1 MWTGL
6 GQGNRLATSQA
17 ACAGGAETIGRGS
30 ASDWSTETVA
40 CSTLSAVALTNWF
53 AAFSAV
59 RVAARAFLAVLRMA
73 DFAPRLTD
81 FTCRRVERAALRT
94 LRFTLRTA
102 DLAFTRAETLRAL
115 ALRRT
120 AVVLRAT
127 FRRTTLFLRATLRRT
142 ERRAALFGFFLA
154 AMTVLQK
161 CSTPMRAS
169 LVATPRLHARLAT
182 GDCQRQKEGKLVE
195 RKGIEPSTFALR
207 TRRSPS

>member
-6 GQGNRLATSQA
+6 GQGNRLAANQA
-17 ACAGGAETIGRGS
+17 ACAGGADVIGRGS
-30 ASDWSTETVA
+30 ASNWSTAALA
-40 CSTLSAVALTNWF
+40 CSTLSAVAPANRF
-53 AAFSAV
+53 AAFSTV
-59 RVAARAFLAVLRMA
+59 RVAERAFLAVLRMA
-73 DFAPRLTD
+73 DFAPRLTAL
-81 FTCRRVERAALRT
+81 TCRRAERAALRT
-94 LRFTLRTA
+94 LRFALRTA
-102 DLAFTRAETLRAL
+102 DL

-142 ERRAALFGFFLA
+142 ERRAAFFGFFLA

-161 CSTPMRAS
+161 FSTPMRAS
-169 LVATPRLHARLAT
+169 PVATPPLHARLAT
-182 GDCQRQKEGKLVE
+182 GDCQRRKEGKLVE